1 MYHAC
6 IVPTIEDPH
15 IQAIVVTH
23 LLIADVK
30 FPDHILLMN
39 ILRLQSDLQLA
50 ELNILILL
58 QNC

>member
-50 ELNILILL
+50 
-58 QNC
+58 